1 MTLLKK
7 INKAIKKLST
17 KQKVQLIAALTV
29 TVAFFATATTFAWF
43 SYQRRIAKLMKID
56 SPNVLYL
63 NSAHRE
69 DAINFEVKGINAEE
83 KIVDDYGNAV
93 LYDDS
98 GNVDMVNGKE
108 KNITHKDYVFN
119 VTGEA
124 VDTFTIQLAYTTNN
138 PFSYELYAANEYT
151 AAEVTSQSLKVAEN
165 EAVLVEYQLSQSE
178 LNPELPA
185 ITGSQYHLNVTPP
198 NSLYYKIDTACLDT
212 QATSGKYTGRYLNKT
227 TDTSGNEIADGTYK
241 ATTYPGYNNVQ
252 GNADPV
258 YWQAN
263 GVEAFPGDENPDKS
277 PFSRHFILRVK
288 WDEGEL
294 DNAAKE
300 TDIIYITVKAED

>member
-1 MTLLKK
+1 MTFLKR
-7 INKAIKKLST
+7 ISKAIKKLST
-17 KQKVQLIAALTV
+17 KQKVQLIAALIV
-29 TVAFFATATTFAWF
+29 TVALFSTATSLAWF
-43 SYQRRIAKLMKID
+43 SYQRRIAKVMKID

-83 KIVDDYGNAV
+83 KIVDDYNNAV
-93 LYDDS
+93 LYDNS
-98 GNVDMVNGKE
+98 GNVDMENGEK

-151 AAEVTSQSLKVAEN
+151 ATEAASLKVAGN
-165 EAVLVEYQLSQSE
+165 EAVLVEYKLSQTT
-178 LNPELPA
+178 LDPNLPA
-185 ITGSQYHLNVTPP
+185 ITGSQHHLDVAPP
-198 NSLYYKIDTACLDT
+198 NSLYYKIDTGCLDT
-212 QATSGKYTGRYLNKT
+212 QATSGRYTGRYLNKT
-227 TDTSGNEIADGTYK
+227 TDLNGDEIADGTYK
-241 ATTYPGYNNVQ
+241 AKTYPGYNNVQ
-252 GNADPV
+252 GNADPI

-263 GVEAFPGDENPDKS
+263 GVEAFPGDANPDKS
-277 PFSRHFILRVK
+277 AFSRHFILRVK

-294 DNAAKE
+294 DNSAKE
-300 TDIIYITVKAED
+300 TDIIYITVKADD

>member
-1 MTLLKK
+1 MTLIKK
-7 INKAIKKLST
+7 IKKAIKKMST
-17 KQKVQLIAALTV
+17 KQKVQLIVALTV
-29 TVAFFATATTFAWF
+29 TVAFFATATTLAWF

-83 KIVDDYGNAV
+83 KIVDDYDNVV
-93 LYDDS
+93 LYDNS
-98 GNVDMVNGKE
+98 GNVDMENGEE

-151 AAEVTSQSLKVAEN
+151 AAQAESLKVAGN
-165 EAVLVEYQLSQSE
+165 EAVLVEYKLSQTT

-185 ITGSQYHLNVTPP
+185 ITGTQYNLGVTPP
-198 NSLYYKIDTACLDT
+198 NSLYYKIDTACSDAK
-212 QATSGKYTGRYLNKT
+212 ATNGKYTGRYLNKT
-227 TDTSGNEIADGTYK
+227 TDTNGNEIADGTYK
-241 ATTYPGYNNVQ
+241 AQTYPGYNNVQ

-263 GVEAFPGDENPDKS
+263 GVAASPDGETADKQA
-277 PFSRHFILRVK
+277 FSRHFILRVK